1 MFSVISLS
9 ESCIA
14 LNDFAKVPISSFLFK
29 NLSVTSLVK
38 SKAAIVS
45 AYLTATIIGLANEL
59 PIKKLIIIPIIKI
72 INAIV
77 IIDICNLGIAANTS
91 FLSTVAEIIQ
101 FVPSTGV

>member
-1 MFSVISLS
+1 
-9 ESCIA
+9 
-14 LNDFAKVPISSFLFK
+14 
-29 NLSVTSLVK
+29 
-38 SKAAIVS
+38 
-45 AYLTATIIGLANEL
+45 LANEL

-77 IIDICNLGIAANTS
+77 IIHICNLGIAANTS